1 MREELENFK
10 QEFEEM
16 KRNMQEKTTE
26 TAGSERRSYSEAMRD
41 KKGESILIVKPKTEQ
56 ENENTKKVVKEKVD
70 IKNLAVGIT
79 KIKKRGKGSII
90 LGCESEREI
99 KLKETVRKK
108 MGNEFGI
115 TEPKKRNPKIKIIN
129 VSEEEM
135 KLKDEKLID
144 MILKQ
149 NEINE
154 KEEGFYIKIVKKII
168 KEKKGERCANRG
180 RSKKRRRPGNTRS
193 G

>member
-1 MREELENFK
+1 M
-10 QEFEEM
+10 
-16 KRNMQEKTTE
+16 
-26 TAGSERRSYSEAMRD
+26 
-41 KKGESILIVKPKTEQ
+41 IVKPKTEQ
-56 ENENTKKVVKEKVD
+56 ESENIKKVVKEKVD

-99 KLKETVRKK
+99 KLKETARK
-108 MGNEFGI
+108 MGNEFDI
-115 TEPKKRNPKIKIIN
+115 TEAKNRNPKIKIIN

-149 NEINE
+149 
-154 KEEGFYIKIVKKII
+154 KLM
-168 KEKKGERCANRG
+168 R
-180 RSKKRRRPGNTRS
+180 KRKDST
-193 G
+193 